1 MKKTSLFFVLLSCLL
16 SLTFSSCEKAMSD
29 DNGETPG
36 MADGRPIVFRVAAK
50 STNPS
55 FSTSTSAF
63 TRITLAVYQNG
74 TIVDQVN
81 QSTEDDNFGNIEM
94 KLAEGTYNVVVLAHN
109 CNGAVNLANDI
120 NKVAM
125 PDNKVTDSFWCNQ
138 EFTVSGTTTNVNL
151 SLERIVGKFVLNV
164 EDNIP
169 ENVKT
174 MQFYYTGGSST
185 LDAENGVGI
194 VNSRQTVKIPITSDM
209 VGKPASFEVYT
220 FPRTDSEFLKMKVTA
235 LNASGGTI
243 TEKTFEN
250 VPIAKNQV
258 TTYSGS
264 FFGSTPGGEDQNVSF
279 TITVNTVWDDQVD
292 TAY

>member
-1 MKKTSLFFVLLSCLL
+1 
-16 SLTFSSCEKAMSD
+16 MSD

-109 CNGAVNLANDI
+109 CSGAVNLANDI

-209 VGKPASFEVYT
+209 VGKPASYEVYT